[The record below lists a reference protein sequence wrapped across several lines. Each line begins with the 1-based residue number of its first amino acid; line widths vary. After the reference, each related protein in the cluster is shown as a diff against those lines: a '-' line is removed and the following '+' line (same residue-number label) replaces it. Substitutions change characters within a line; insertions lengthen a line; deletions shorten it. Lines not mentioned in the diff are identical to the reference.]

1 MIYLDN
7 AATSWPKPPCVS
19 KAVFD
24 FIEQGAANPGRS
36 GHRMSAEAGRIVF
49 DARDEIAVLFG
60 MEKPENIIFTQN
72 ATHAL
77 NIAILGLATVK
88 FRIVATSM
96 EHNSVAR
103 VMHCLQKD
111 GVSIDF
117 ANCDCQ
123 GTLDYGHLESLVR
136 KGADLVII
144 NHGSNVTGAVQDL
157 GICSEI
163 AHRHG
168 AILLVDAA
176 QTAGCVEID
185 MKKMGIDLL
194 AFTGH
199 KALMGPQGTGGL
211 AISDDFDHKR
221 IKTVFAGGT
230 GSKSESL
237 EHPDFLPDKL
247 ECGTLNATGIAGLL
261 KGIRHIKTRGLQNIS
276 NHDQSLR
283 NAMMEKLSCVPKT
296 TVYGPKKG
304 TGVVSFTIE
313 GKDNAQMGFLLDR
326 QHDIMCR
333 TGLHCSPSA
342 HKTTGTFPHGTIRF
356 SVSAM
361 NTMKEIEIACQSLR
375 QIIEN

>member
-7 AATSWPKPPCVS
+7 AATSWPKPPSVS

-24 FIEQGAANPGRS
+24 FIEQRAANPGRS
-36 GHRMSAEAGRIVF
+36 GHRMSAEAGRVVF
-49 DARDEIAVLFG
+49 EARDEIAGLFG
-60 MEKPENIIFTQN
+60 LEKAEKIIFTQN

-77 NIAILGLATVK
+77 NIAILGLTSSK
-88 FRIVATSM
+88 SRIVATSM

-103 VMHCLQKD
+103 VMRNLQEV

-123 GTLDYGHLESLVR
+123 GVLDYDNLESLVS
-136 KGADLVII
+136 KGSDLVII
-144 NHGSNVTGAVQDL
+144 NHGSNVTGAIQDL

-163 AHRHG
+163 AHKHG

-176 QTAGCVEID
+176 QTAGCMEID

-211 AISDDFDHKR
+211 AISDDFDHKKIR
-221 IKTVFAGGT
+221 AIFVGGS

-237 EHPDFLPDKL
+237 EHPDFLPDKF

-261 KGIRHIKTRGLQNIS
+261 EGIRHIKAKGLQSIS
-276 NHDQSLR
+276 VYEQTLR
-283 NAMMEKLSCVPKT
+283 NAMMEKLLCLPKT

-304 TGVVSFTIE
+304 TGVISFTIE
-313 GKDNAQMGFLLDR
+313 GKDNAQIGFLLDR

-333 TGLHCSPSA
+333 TGLHCSPLA
-342 HKTTGTFPHGTIRF
+342 HKTIGTFPHGTIRF
-356 SVSAM
+356 SVSIM
-361 NTMKEIEIACQSLR
+361 NTMEEIDIACQSLR